1 MSEKRVCLMVDV
13 IFVEV
18 TKNLS
23 LLDGCVLCRMHEM
36 NVHCKLLW
44 LCMEFSKTIL
54 LHMEN

>member
-1 MSEKRVCLMVDV
+1 MVDV

-18 TKNLS
+18 TKIFLFF
-23 LLDGCVLCRMHEM
+23 GWVCVVCRMHEM

>member
-1 MSEKRVCLMVDV
+1 MVDV

-54 LHMEN
+54 LHIN